1 MRILITG
8 AGGRLGGEL
17 ARQLQARQH
26 TIIGVDV
33 GQMDIT
39 DFERVQQM
47 VAEVRPE
54 LVLHC
59 AALTAVDYCAEH
71 PDEALAINGYG
82 TQAVAQACQAH
93 DAALLYVSTNE
104 VFDGRARAAYQ
115 EYDRPNPP
123 TPYGYSK
130 WVGEQLVRDLVAR
143 HFIVRTSWLIA
154 HGGQNFVH
162 AMSERRRAG
171 SRCASSRTKSPHRP
185 TAAILAAAITALI
198 ETGRYGIYHL
208 VNAGHCSRY
217 TLARHVL
224 DLAGYTGTP
233 IEPIT
238 LAEYRRASCPPPRS
252 ILRNFAAAR
261 LGITLRPW
269 QDAVAAFLEAE
280 RLREP

>member
-26 TIIGVDV
+26 TITGVDV

-123 TPYGYSK
+123 NPYGYSK

-162 AMSERRRAG
+162 AILSAAG
-171 SRCASSRTKSPHRP
+171 AGQPLRVVTNEVASPTYSRD
-185 TAAILAAAITALI
+185 LAAAITALI